1 MTEQPIDK
9 RKESIQALK
18 NANKHLTEIFRQH
31 DNLLMV
37 VEDTTRQLE
46 HLKSKV
52 GDIAVEVWISNGYG
66 LKKLS
71 VVLNEMKNKL
81 EGAK

>member
-52 GDIAVEVWISNGYG
+52 GDIAVEVWTGNGYG